1 MNKITEFLKSLGDD
15 ADEVFMTLY
24 RLGCTGKRH
33 EADACPVARAIYK
46 YFPRCNNGI
55 LVHTVERPAGS
66 MIFGGY
72 GYMWVDAKRYVEIT
86 WDDPQ
91 VMDPSV
97 PKAIEQFVFNF
108 DAGKYPELE
117 E

>member
-1 MNKITEFLKSLGDD
+1 MSKITEFLKSLGDD
-15 ADEVFMTLY
+15 ADKVFLTLY

-33 EADACPVARAIYK
+33 VSDACPVAKAIYK
-46 YFPRCNNGI
+46 YFPSCKGDL
-55 LVHTVERPAGS
+55 LVNTIERPAGF
-66 MIFGGY
+66 MKFGCY
-72 GYMWVDAKRYVEIT
+72 GHMWVDSKKYVEIT